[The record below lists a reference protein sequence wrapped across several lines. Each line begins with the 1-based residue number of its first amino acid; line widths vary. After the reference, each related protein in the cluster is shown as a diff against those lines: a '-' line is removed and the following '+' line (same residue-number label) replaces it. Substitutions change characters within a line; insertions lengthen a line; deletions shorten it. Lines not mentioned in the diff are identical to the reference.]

1 MQTLREASPCPKSG
15 IISVFITNLGKYN
28 EGELVG
34 QWLDLPANKDDIRQA
49 LIDIGVDNINYEEY
63 FLTDYE
69 SPITGVTCYINEYSQ
84 LCEISELAIAL
95 DSLTKDEL
103 ALYESAIELGDNI
116 STLQD
121 LISLTDKL
129 DEYQLLTDVYNEYD
143 LGYYWLEESGCYDLS
158 ILGNLSFYIDYERF
172 GRDIQLEQSGLF
184 TTNGYIYKNE

>member
-1 MQTLREASPCPKSG
+1 MQTLREASPCQKSG

-34 QWLDLPANKDDIRQA
+34 KWLGLPASKDDIHQD
-49 LIDIGVDNINYEEY
+49 LIDIGIDNINYEEY

-69 SPITGVTCYINEYSQ
+69 SPINGVTCYINEYSQ
-84 LCEISELAIAL
+84 LNEINELAIAL
-95 DSLTKDEL
+95 DCLTEDEL
-103 ALYESAIELGDNI
+103 ELYESAIELGDGI

-129 DEYQLLTDVYNEYD
+129 DEYQRLTDVHNEYD
-143 LGYYWLEESGCYDLS
+143 LGYYWLEDSGCYDLS
-158 ILGNLSFYIDYERF
+158 ILGNLTSYIDYERF

-184 TTNGYIYKNE
+184 TTNGYIYRNE